1 MRYKLCVYD
10 HIKEVFIASKIID
23 ASSLSSAA
31 KLAEI
36 HFDKIQKANQD
47 VTLKVEELKND
58 IKNNS

>member
-1 MRYKLCVYD
+1 MRYKIWAYD
-10 HIKEVFIASKIID
+10 HSIESYVASKLIE

-36 HFDKIQKANQD
+36 HFEELQNKKVD
-47 VTLKVEELKND
+47 VTLKIEELKND